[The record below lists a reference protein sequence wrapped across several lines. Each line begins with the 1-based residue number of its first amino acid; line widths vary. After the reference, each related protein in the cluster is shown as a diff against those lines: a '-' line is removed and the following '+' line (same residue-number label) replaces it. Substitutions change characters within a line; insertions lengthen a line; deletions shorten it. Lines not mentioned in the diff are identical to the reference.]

1 MTQESRQIL
10 HIDMD
15 AFFASVEQRENPSLI
30 GQPLVVGG
38 RSGRGVVAAASYE
51 ARTFGIRSAMSMREA
66 LSRCPDVHVV
76 APRHKFYSEVSREIF
91 EVFRRY
97 TPLVEGISLDE
108 AFLDVTGS
116 QKLFGTAVGIA
127 QRIKAEITQETQLVA
142 SAGVA
147 PSKLVAKIASDLD
160 KPDGL
165 VVVRPDE
172 VRSFLAPLPIERM
185 WGVGKVASAGLRG
198 VGIETLGALSRAPLS
213 VLSPVLGQNA
223 ANVQARA
230 RGEDNREVV
239 TGSAPKSLGAEST
252 FETDINEVA
261 LLRRYLLRHA
271 REVARRLN
279 HKDLDGRVVTLKIKY
294 NDFKVRTLR
303 RTLANSVSDTDS
315 IYEVVCEL
323 LNQVDLSVR
332 PLRLIGL
339 SVSDFVRSSQMTLF
353 EAPQNDK
360 RLKIQDLSDSIAN
373 RFGDA
378 GLTRASLLDGLAKKA
393 PPDKNR

>member
-1 MTQESRQIL
+1 
-10 HIDMD
+10 MD

-303 RTLANSVSDTDS
+303 RTLSNSVSDTDS

-378 GLTRASLLDGLAKKA
+378 GLTRASLLGGLAKKT

>member
-1 MTQESRQIL
+1 
-10 HIDMD
+10 MD
-15 AFFASVEQRENPSLI
+15 AFYASVEQRENPSLV

-66 LSRCPDVHVV
+66 LSRCPNLQVV
-76 APRHKFYSEVSREIF
+76 VPRHKFYSEVSKEIF

-116 QKLFGTAVGIA
+116 QKLFGDAVSIA
-127 QRIKAEITQETQLVA
+127 RRIKAEITEETRLVA
-142 SAGVA
+142 SAGIA

-185 WGVGKVASAGLRG
+185 WGVGRVASAGLRG
-198 VGIETLGALSRAPLS
+198 VGIETLGALARAPLS
-213 VLSPVLGQNA
+213 ILTPVLGQNA

-230 RGEDNREVV
+230 RGEDNREVI

-252 FETDINEVA
+252 FEKDIDKSEH
-261 LLRRYLLRHA
+261 LRRYLLRHA

-303 RTLANSVSDTDS
+303 RTLTTSVSDTDS
-315 IYEVVCEL
+315 IYEVACEL
-323 LNQVDLSVR
+323 LTQVDLSIR

-339 SVSDFVRSSQMTLF
+339 SVSDFVKSSQMTLF
-353 EAPQNDK
+353 EAPKNDK
-360 RLKIQDLSDSIAN
+360 RQQLQDLSDSIAN
-373 RFGDA
+373 RFGDS
-378 GLTRASLLDGLAKKA
+378 GLTRASLLSASTKKA
-393 PPDKNR
+393 APDKNR

>member
-15 AFFASVEQRENPSLI
+15 AFFASVEQRENPHLI

-51 ARTFGIRSAMSMREA
+51 ARPFGIRSAMSMREA

-76 APRHKFYSEVSREIF
+76 APRHKLYAQVSQEIF
-91 EVFRRY
+91 DVFRRY

-116 QKLFGTAVGIA
+116 QKLFGDAISIA
-127 QRIKAEITQETQLVA
+127 RRIKEEIRQETKLVA
-142 SAGVA
+142 SAGIA

-165 VVVRPDE
+165 VVVRPED

-185 WGVGKVASAGLRG
+185 WGVGRVASAGLRG
-198 VGIETLGALSRAPLS
+198 AGIETLGALAQAPLS
-213 VLSPVLGQNA
+213 IVTPVLGQNA

-230 RGEDNREVV
+230 RGEDDREVV

-252 FETDINEVA
+252 FETDIDDSSH
-261 LLRRYLLRHA
+261 LHRYLLRHA
-271 REVARRLN
+271 REVAHRLN
-279 HKDLDGRVVTLKIKY
+279 QKGLDGRVVTLKIKY
-294 NDFKVRTLR
+294 NDFRVRTLR
-303 RTLANSVSDTDS
+303 RTLTTSVSDTDS

-323 LNQVDLSVR
+323 LSQVDLSVR
-332 PLRLIGL
+332 PLRLIGV
-339 SVSDFVRSSQMTLF
+339 SVSDFVKSSQMTLF
-353 EAPQNDK
+353 EAPKNDK
-360 RLKIQDLSDSIAN
+360 RQKIQDLSDSIAN
-373 RFGDA
+373 RFGDS
-378 GLTRASLLDGLAKKA
+378 GLTRASLLSGLAKKA

>member
-1 MTQESRQIL
+1 
-10 HIDMD
+10 MD

>member
-1 MTQESRQIL
+1 LTQESRQIL